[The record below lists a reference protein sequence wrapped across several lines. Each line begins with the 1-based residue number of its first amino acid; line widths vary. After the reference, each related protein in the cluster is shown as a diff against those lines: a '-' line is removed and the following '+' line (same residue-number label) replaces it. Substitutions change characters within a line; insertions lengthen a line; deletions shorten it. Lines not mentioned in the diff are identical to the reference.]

1 MRRRLVACLLLV
13 GAVGSSAVVSA
24 GGGEGE
30 GEGEKAGEGEG
41 EKLPI
46 KSVYMD
52 AKGQLQNVDKA
63 LPKVEVILPSDKS
76 AQEPEPDLVPVV
88 AERAMLKVVVSPFE
102 PMVVQRPDGSFTGFD
117 IDLMEA
123 IAREINVDVNYAK
136 VPEFKELIPLVGSGK
151 ADIGLGGIT
160 ITEAR
165 ESQVDFSHHYFG
177 SGLRIVAEGVVEKPS
192 IIPYIAER
200 LFTIEVLGV
209 IVLLFVFI
217 LFCGFVLWVAERG
230 DHKKD
235 VIDDNFNPGYEDA
248 SWCVLAITTTIGF
261 GDFYPATRKGRL
273 MTIPIF
279 LVGTVVWGIVTGPIA
294 AAFVVRDIE
303 VVKSSIEG
311 PQDLR
316 GKKVGTVQGST
327 SVKPLQH
334 YGATILATQKIGDAY
349 TLLEEG
355 AVDAVVF
362 DSPSILHFVN
372 GRGKG
377 KFVSVGKV
385 FERQDYGFAFP
396 VGWERREDVNRAL
409 LRLRRRGIYHEIY
422 AKWFGSDQG

>member
-1 MRRRLVACLLLV
+1 MQRGIGVFFLLV
-13 GAVGSSAVVSA
+13 GAITVSSTIALA
-24 GGGEGE
+24 TGEGE
-30 GEGEKAGEGEG
+30 GERAVEGEG
-41 EKLPI
+41 ET
-46 KSVYMD
+46 KSVEAVYMD
-52 AKGQLQNVDKA
+52 GNGQLKNVPKA
-63 LPKVEVILPSDKS
+63 LPKVEVILPTDQ
-76 AQEPEPDLVPVV
+76 ATQEPAEKAVAAT
-88 AERAMLKVVVSPFE
+88 AERTTLRVVVSPFE

-123 IAREINVDVNYAK
+123 IVKEIKADVSYTRVA
-136 VPEFKELIPLVGSGK
+136 EFKELIPHVSEGK

-160 ITEAR
+160 ITEER
-165 ESQVDFSHHYFG
+165 ESKVDFSHHYFP

-200 LFTIEVLGV
+200 LFTLEVLWV
-209 IVLLFVFI
+209 IVLLVIFIFVFGFI
-217 LFCGFVLWVAERG
+217 LWFAERG
-230 DHKKD
+230 DHEKD

-248 SWCVLAITTTIGF
+248 SWTVLAISTTIGF
-261 GDFYPATRKGRL
+261 GDHYPTTRKGRL

-279 LVGTVVWGIVTGPIA
+279 LVGTVVWGIVTGPIN

-303 VVKSSIEG
+303 VVKSSISG
-311 PQDLR
+311 PRDLR

-327 SVKPLQH
+327 SVRPLQF
-334 YGATILATQKIGDAY
+334 YGATILAAQKIGDAY

-377 KFVSVGKV
+377 KFVSVGKM

-396 VGWERREDVNRAL
+396 VNWERREDVNRAL

-422 AKWFGSDQG
+422 AKWFGSESN